1 MKIDIKANCGKVV
14 SLEIKEDDIR
24 TLLSIV
30 EKEAKIN
37 GIKNYDELYNIQKK
51 LDLLLAFNREPDEDT
66 CEKLSLLFS
75 DEYND
80 DLQPIERIRI
90 STLGFSSATFKCL
103 DRANIKFL
111 DEILYKSDEE
121 LLKIRYL
128 GVRTLEEIK
137 SVIQELG
144 YNFISNK

>member
-30 EKEAKIN
+30 EKESKIN

-66 CEKLSLLFS
+66 CK
-75 DEYND
+75 
-80 DLQPIERIRI
+80 
-90 STLGFSSATFKCL
+90 
-103 DRANIKFL
+103 
-111 DEILYKSDEE
+111 
-121 LLKIRYL
+121 
-128 GVRTLEEIK
+128 
-137 SVIQELG
+137 
-144 YNFISNK
+144 